1 MQESHTQIITMNE
14 FIIVFRETLEASLI
28 VGIIYTILIKNELY
42 ESIKKLW
49 IGVAAALVFSILV
62 GYLVYVLKESFSNE
76 SARALFESVFMFITA
91 GLIWYVIFWLSK
103 HVSDRK
109 QIEAETNTAVQASTW
124 GIFLVIFFSILREGF
139 ETAIFLLG
147 SFSMTGSFS
156 YLGFTIGAALAILI
170 GYLVVVQGK
179 RINLRSFFQGTTLL
193 LVFLASGM
201 IAYGTHEAES
211 YLVKSDNLQLI
222 GIENKSDIARPWDI
236 LKPKNSLEETDNS
249 FFYSFD
255 LKGKQQY
262 THILH
267 DSGRVGVFLKG
278 FFGYNS
284 NPNYIELLFWI
295 ISLIGGIALWRSF
308 YRPAT

>member
-1 MQESHTQIITMNE
+1 MNE

-49 IGVAAALVFSILV
+49 IGVAAALVFSVLV
-62 GYLVYVLKESFSNE
+62 GYVVYVLKESFSNE

-103 HVSDRK
+103 HVRDRK

-124 GIFLVIFFSILREGF
+124 GIYFVIFFSILREGF

-156 YLGFTIGAALAILI
+156 YLGFTVGAALAILI

-222 GIENKSDIARPWDI
+222 GLENKSDIARPWDI

-262 THILH
+262 THIMH

>member
-1 MQESHTQIITMNE
+1 MNE

-49 IGVAAALVFSILV
+49 IGVAAALVFSVLV
-62 GYLVYVLKESFSNE
+62 GYVVYVLKESFSNE

-91 GLIWYVIFWLSK
+91 GLIWYVIFWLSE

-124 GIFLVIFFSILREGF
+124 GIFFVIFFSILREGF

-156 YLGFTIGAALAILI
+156 YLGFTVGAALAILI

-222 GIENKSDIARPWDI
+222 GLENKSDIARPWDI

-262 THILH
+262 THIMH

>member
-1 MQESHTQIITMNE
+1 MNE

-91 GLIWYVIFWLSK
+91 GLIWDVIFWLSK

-109 QIEAETNTAVQASTW
+109 QIEAETNSAVQASTW
-124 GIFLVIFFSILREGF
+124 GIFFVIFFSILREGF

-156 YLGFTIGAALAILI
+156 YLGFTVGAALAILI
-170 GYLVVVQGK
+170 GYLVVVQGRK
-179 RINLRSFFQGTTLL
+179 INLRSFFQATTLL

-222 GIENKSDIARPWDI
+222 GLEDKSDISRPWDI
-236 LKPKNSLEETDNS
+236 LKPKDSLDEADNS
-249 FFYSFD
+249 FFYSYD

-262 THILH
+262 THIMH

>member
-1 MQESHTQIITMNE
+1 MNE

-42 ESIKKLW
+42 ESIRKLW

-62 GYLVYVLKESFSNE
+62 GYFVYMLKESFSNE

-124 GIFLVIFFSILREGF
+124 GIFFVIFFSILREGF

-179 RINLRSFFQGTTLL
+179 KINLRSFFQATTLL

-222 GIENKSDIARPWDI
+222 GLEDKSDISRPWDI
-236 LKPKNSLEETDNS
+236 LRPKDSLDETDNS
-249 FFYSFD
+249 FFYSYD
-255 LKGKQQY
+255 LKGKKQY
-262 THILH
+262 THIMH

>member
-1 MQESHTQIITMNE
+1 MNE

-42 ESIKKLW
+42 DSIKKLW

-62 GYLVYVLKESFSNE
+62 GYLVYILKESFSNE
-76 SARALFESVFMFITA
+76 SARSLFESVFMFITA

-124 GIFLVIFFSILREGF
+124 GIFFVIFFSILREGF

-156 YLGFTIGAALAILI
+156 YLGFIIGAALAILI
-170 GYLVVVQGK
+170 GYLVVVQGRK
-179 RINLRSFFQGTTLL
+179 INLRSFFQGTTLL

-211 YLVKSDNLQLI
+211 YLVKSDNLQMI
-222 GIENKSDIARPWDI
+222 GLESKSDIARPWDI
-236 LKPKNSLEETDNS
+236 LQPKDSLEETDNA
-249 FFYSFD
+249 FFYSYD
-255 LKGKQQY
+255 LKGNQKY
-262 THILH
+262 THIMH

>member
-1 MQESHTQIITMNE
+1 
-14 FIIVFRETLEASLI
+14 
-28 VGIIYTILIKNELY
+28 
-42 ESIKKLW
+42 
-49 IGVAAALVFSILV
+49 
-62 GYLVYVLKESFSNE
+62 
-76 SARALFESVFMFITA
+76 MFITA

-124 GIFLVIFFSILREGF
+124 GIFFVIFFSILREGF

-156 YLGFTIGAALAILI
+156 YLGFIIGAALAILI

-179 RINLRSFFQGTTLL
+179 KINLRSFFQATTLL

-222 GIENKSDIARPWDI
+222 GLEDKSDISRPWDI
-236 LKPKNSLEETDNS
+236 LRPKDSLDETDNS
-249 FFYSFD
+249 FFYSYD
-255 LKGKQQY
+255 LKGKKQY
-262 THILH
+262 THIMH

>member
-1 MQESHTQIITMNE
+1 MNE

-49 IGVAAALVFSILV
+49 IGVAAALVFSVLV
-62 GYLVYVLKESFSNE
+62 GYVVYVLKESFSNE

-124 GIFLVIFFSILREGF
+124 GIFFVIFFSILREGF

-156 YLGFTIGAALAILI
+156 YLGFTVGAALAILI

-236 LKPKNSLEETDNS
+236 LHPKTSLEETDNS
-249 FFYSFD
+249 FFYSYD

-262 THILH
+262 THIMH

>member
-1 MQESHTQIITMNE
+1 MNE

-42 ESIKKLW
+42 ESIRKLW

-62 GYLVYVLKESFSNE
+62 GYLVYILKESFSNE

-91 GLIWYVIFWLSK
+91 GLIWYVIFWLAK

-124 GIFLVIFFSILREGF
+124 GIFFVIFFSILREGF

-179 RINLRSFFQGTTLL
+179 KINLRSFFQATTLL

-222 GIENKSDIARPWDI
+222 GLEDKSDISRPWDI
-236 LKPKNSLEETDNS
+236 LRPKDSLDETDNS
-249 FFYSFD
+249 FFYSYD
-255 LKGKQQY
+255 LEGKQQY
-262 THILH
+262 THIMH

-295 ISLIGGIALWRSF
+295 ISLVGGIALWRSF

>member
-1 MQESHTQIITMNE
+1 MNE

-109 QIEAETNTAVQASTW
+109 QIEAETNSAVQASTW
-124 GIFLVIFFSILREGF
+124 GIFFVIFFSILREGF

-156 YLGFTIGAALAILI
+156 YLGFTVGAALAILI
-170 GYLVVVQGK
+170 GYLVVVQGRK
-179 RINLRSFFQGTTLL
+179 INLRSFFQATTLL

-222 GIENKSDIARPWDI
+222 GLEDKSDISRPWDI
-236 LKPKNSLEETDNS
+236 LKPKDSLDETDKS
-249 FFYSFD
+249 FFYSYD

-262 THILH
+262 THIMH

-284 NPNYIELLFWI
+284 NPNYIELIFWI

-308 YRPAT
+308 YRPTT

>member
-1 MQESHTQIITMNE
+1 MNE

-49 IGVAAALVFSILV
+49 IGVAAALVFSVLV
-62 GYLVYVLKESFSNE
+62 GYVVYVLKESFSNE

-124 GIFLVIFFSILREGF
+124 GIFFVIFFSILREGF

-156 YLGFTIGAALAILI
+156 YLGFTVGAALAILI

-222 GIENKSDIARPWDI
+222 GLENKSDIARPWDI

-262 THILH
+262 THIMH

>member
-1 MQESHTQIITMNE
+1 MNE

-42 ESIKKLW
+42 DSIKKLW

-62 GYLVYVLKESFSNE
+62 GYLVYMLKESFSNE
-76 SARALFESVFMFITA
+76 SARSLFESVFMFITA

-124 GIFLVIFFSILREGF
+124 GIFFVIFFSILREGF

-156 YLGFTIGAALAILI
+156 YLGFIIGAALAILI
-170 GYLVVVQGK
+170 GYLVVVQGRK
-179 RINLRSFFQGTTLL
+179 INLRSFFQGTTLL

-211 YLVKSDNLQLI
+211 YLAKSDNLQMI
-222 GIENKSDIARPWDI
+222 GLESKSDIARPWDI
-236 LKPKNSLEETDNS
+236 LKPKDNLEETDNA
-249 FFYSFD
+249 FFYSYD
-255 LKGKQQY
+255 LKGKQKY
-262 THILH
+262 THIMH

>member
-1 MQESHTQIITMNE
+1 MNE

-49 IGVAAALVFSILV
+49 IGVAAALVFSVLV
-62 GYLVYVLKESFSNE
+62 GYVVYVLKESFSNE

-103 HVSDRK
+103 HVSDTK

-124 GIFLVIFFSILREGF
+124 GIFFVIFFSILREGF

-156 YLGFTIGAALAILI
+156 YLGFTVGAALAILI

-222 GIENKSDIARPWDI
+222 GLENKSDIARPWDI

-262 THILH
+262 THIMH

>member
-1 MQESHTQIITMNE
+1 MNE

-42 ESIKKLW
+42 DSIKKLW

-62 GYLVYVLKESFSNE
+62 GYLVYILKESFSNE
-76 SARALFESVFMFITA
+76 SARSLFESVFMFITA

-124 GIFLVIFFSILREGF
+124 GIFFVIFFSILREGF

-156 YLGFTIGAALAILI
+156 YLGFIIGAVLAILI
-170 GYLVVVQGK
+170 GYLVVVQGRK
-179 RINLRSFFQGTTLL
+179 INLRSFFQGTTLL

-211 YLVKSDNLQLI
+211 YLVKSDNLQMI
-222 GIENKSDIARPWDI
+222 GLENKSDIARPWDI
-236 LKPKNSLEETDNS
+236 LQPKDSLEETDNA
-249 FFYSFD
+249 FFYSYD
-255 LKGKQQY
+255 LKGKQKY
-262 THILH
+262 THIMH

>member
-1 MQESHTQIITMNE
+1 MNE

-42 ESIKKLW
+42 ESIRKLW

-62 GYLVYVLKESFSNE
+62 GYFVYILKESFSNE

-109 QIEAETNTAVQASTW
+109 QIETETNTAVQASTW
-124 GIFLVIFFSILREGF
+124 GIFFVIFFSILREGF

-156 YLGFTIGAALAILI
+156 YLGFSIGAALAILI

-179 RINLRSFFQGTTLL
+179 KINLRSFFQATTLL

-222 GIENKSDIARPWDI
+222 GLENKSDISRPWDI
-236 LKPKNSLEETDNS
+236 LRPKDSLDETDNS
-249 FFYSFD
+249 FFYSYN

-262 THILH
+262 THIMH

-295 ISLIGGIALWRSF
+295 ISLVGGIALWRSF